1 MHLQELFEKLYN
13 YENKKYDSNMMIKLI
28 SEIVTNYRVQHYIS
42 VDDQYLFMN
51 NHRSKKN
58 EILISQNMIG
68 NKDIYNDDEL
78 YKYVEH
84 KEQSYDYVLPDSKA
98 LYDINEHFDNIKKFE
113 HVSPLKKMSI
123 RTNKLQ
129 FVSASDLFI
138 AIKTFYRFF

>member
-1 MHLQELFEKLYN
+1 
-13 YENKKYDSNMMIKLI
+13 
-28 SEIVTNYRVQHYIS
+28 
-42 VDDQYLFMN
+42 
-51 NHRSKKN
+51 
-58 EILISQNMIG
+58 MIG

-129 FVSASDLFI
+129 FESINESNGEEPPHVKPKRCPKGTKWDKKMQKCAP
-138 AIKTFYRFF
+138 K